1 VDVDSRSAFAAAAMV
16 AALLMPQASKPAA
29 PPANAAEVTFG
40 SEVLKTGT
48 KLTVSSENVW
58 NSITMRP
65 GASGNETISTGLNT
79 GTANFTATVEHSDT
93 SLDRVKFE
101 FAKCPFST
109 TPPVKNA
116 PTELKVANKT
126 YEVSS
131 PDGKAKI
138 VDGSGAPVPELELI
152 ALHGYTNPLTL
163 ELPLVRVLGG
173 KTIKRGEAVDVPWG
187 VSGLVFTGFHSMAP
201 GGTTTLT
208 LTDERVVDGQECA
221 VFKVAATVPQ
231 LGNAQFRSRVELEVT
246 GEVVV
251 TKRHCLLV
259 GVNSEGV
266 YAFPDAKGT
275 GPDKKPAKERKP
287 AKDAPKKE
295 TWKYHVVILG

>member
-1 VDVDSRSAFAAAAMV
+1 VDSRNVLAAVAMA
-16 AALLMPQASKPAA
+16 AALLAPQASKPAA
-29 PPANAAEVTFG
+29 APANAGDVTFG

-48 KLTVSSENVW
+48 KLTVTSEQVW

-79 GTANFTATVEHSDT
+79 GTTNLTVTVVHSDT
-93 SLDRVKFE
+93 SLDRMKFE
-101 FAKCPFST
+101 FGKCPFSA
-109 TPPVKNA
+109 PPPLKNA

-126 YEVSS
+126 YEVSYS
-131 PDGKAKI
+131 DGKEKVVA
-138 VDGSGAPVPELELI
+138 GGGAPVPELELMT
-152 ALHGYTNPLTL
+152 LHDSTKPLIS
-163 ELPLVRVLGG
+163 EPPLVRVLGG
-173 KTIKRGEAVDVPWG
+173 KTIRRGEAVDVPWD
-187 VSGLVFTGFHSMAP
+187 VSALAFPGFRRMAP

-231 LGNAQFRSRVELEVT
+231 GGNAQFRSRVEIEVT

-259 GVNSEGV
+259 GATSEGV
-266 YAFPDAKGT
+266 YVFPDAKG
-275 GPDKKPAKERKP
+275 GGSGKKP

-295 TWKYHVVILG
+295 SWKYHAVLG